1 MNKLLFTL
9 SRKLQNATLTIR
21 YHTRDF
27 AALGGG
33 EIWRN
38 TDTPKSELNEEII
51 KAREKDMPIEDI
63 ENPFKR
69 EKVQCI
75 LCQYKIVPD
84 YKNVKLLSQ
93 FVSPYTGR
101 TYGRHITRL
110 CAAQQ
115 ARVEKEIIKAQT
127 AASQMDELQ
136 PVHPSPNVSLKYF

>member
-1 MNKLLFTL
+1 MHLL
-9 SRKLQNATLTIR
+9 LQ
-21 YHTRDF
+21 
-27 AALGGG
+27 
-33 EIWRN
+33 
-38 TDTPKSELNEEII
+38 
-51 KAREKDMPIEDI
+51 PIEDI

-127 AASQMDELQ
+127 AGSLCLFELSA
-136 PVHPSPNVSLKYF
+136 VYDLVMNIF